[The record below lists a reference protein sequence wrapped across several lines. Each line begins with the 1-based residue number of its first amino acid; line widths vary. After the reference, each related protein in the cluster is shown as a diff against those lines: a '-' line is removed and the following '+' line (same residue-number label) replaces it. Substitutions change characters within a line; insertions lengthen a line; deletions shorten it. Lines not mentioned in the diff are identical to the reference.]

1 MKKFP
6 LLLLFLSFI
15 TFTQNLMAQE
25 NALIYF
31 GDPMCSWCYGFSDE
45 VIDLKDAF
53 PDLEFNVVLGGLR
66 PNGEQ
71 KITELADFLKEHWEE
86 IGDMTGQK
94 FSYGILKDKNFIY
107 NTEPACRAVVAVRK
121 LKPGKELEFFKAVQK
136 SFYADNV
143 NTTKEDAFWA
153 QAKAVGISKED
164 FSEAFND
171 NNIINETINDF
182 IYAQNLGVTGF
193 PSIVLKKGEE
203 MFLISSGYKKATDM
217 VDVIKKTLA
226 DE

>member
-6 LLLLFLSFI
+6 LLLLFLSFF
-15 TFTQNLMAQE
+15 TFTQESMAQD

-31 GDPMCSWCYGFSDE
+31 GDPMCSWCYGFSEE
-45 VIDLKDAF
+45 VQELKGAF
-53 PDLEFNVVLGGLR
+53 PDLDFTLVLGGLR

-71 KITELADFLKEHWEE
+71 KITELSDFLKEHWEE
-86 IGDMTGQK
+86 IGEMTGQK

-143 NTTKEDAFWA
+143 NTTQEDAFIA
-153 QAKAVGISKED
+153 PAKAIGISKEE
-164 FSEAFND
+164 FSEAFN
-171 NNIINETINDF
+171 NNDIINETINDF

-203 MFLISSGYKKATDM
+203 MFLISSGYKKADDM
-217 VDVIKKTLA
+217 VSVIKKTLA
-226 DE
+226 E